1 MASKWGAKNGLPGY
15 DTFRSGLSYQDVF
28 EMLKDNHEDSKRW
41 RYKKRGTILGAWH
54 QVKLE
59 LYHRAVEAGLL
70 ATPLCGASIR
80 EKWTQEYEFATCP
93 ECRELGERALTSYWI
108 NTR

>member
-1 MASKWGAKNGLPGY
+1 MHFGVNGY
-15 DTFRSGLSYQDVF
+15 
-28 EMLKDNHEDSKRW
+28 
-41 RYKKRGTILGAWH
+41 
-54 QVKLE
+54 
-59 LYHRAVEAGLL
+59 
-70 ATPLCGASIR
+70 PLCGASIR